1 MDVKYEKMEKLYYK
15 DKNIDEEYEKRLKD
29 SSTIVTDLMIY
40 SDYKKKSVP
49 LFFKVLPQHFKLQE
63 EIGKKSKE
71 IEIGFQKLTSLMSN
85 YTINKL
91 FVNEI
96 LYTNKVEGIH
106 SSKKAIYSELQNKRN
121 NKEEKIVGIVRK
133 YENILNNSEEKIK
146 SLKDFRKIYD
156 NLFIDFLD
164 TEDYKL
170 DGEIFRKDGVD
181 VKNEAMEIIHRGIS
195 GEDNIK
201 KEMEKIIKFLNNDEI
216 PSLIKISIIH
226 FFIEYI
232 HPFYDGNGRFGR
244 YLLSMNLAE
253 CVGKYTAL
261 SISYIIAQNKMKYY
275 KSFKQVES
283 KYNLGEITFFV
294 ENILENIIE
303 GQKSILDL
311 IEKTNYRVNQ
321 MNKITE
327 EIEKERKDLK
337 EIEMSILYIY
347 IQDYLFNEFEKI
359 KNIDMEKIPNLNKTQ
374 QTINKYS
381 KNLEKKGFI
390 RKVSERP
397 LRYEISEWLAEK
409 F

>member
-1 MDVKYEKMEKLYYK
+1 MNIKYEKLEKLYYK
-15 DKNIDEEYEKRLKD
+15 GVDIDREYEKRLK
-29 SSTIVTDLMIY
+29 SNSTIVTDLMIY
-40 SDYKKKSVP
+40 SEYKKQQVP
-49 LFFKVLPQHFKLQE
+49 LFFKFLPKHFKLQE

-71 IEIGFQKLTSLMSN
+71 IEIGFQKLTSLMSS

-96 LYTNKVEGIH
+96 HHTNKVEGIH

-121 NKEEKIVGIVRK
+121 NKEEKIFGIVRK
-133 YENILNNSEEKIK
+133 YENILKSSGEKIEN
-146 SLKDFRKIYD
+146 LKDFRKIYD
-156 NLFIDFLD
+156 NLFVDFLD

-181 VKNEAMEIIHRGIS
+181 VKDETMNIIHRGIS

-201 KEMEKIIKFLNNDEI
+201 QEMGKIIKLLNNDDVS
-216 PSLIKISIIH
+216 SLIKISIIH

-244 YLLSMNLAE
+244 YLLSINLAE
-253 CVGKYTAL
+253 YVGKYTAL
-261 SISYIIAQNKMKYY
+261 SISYIIAQNKTKYY

-311 IEKTNYRVNQ
+311 IEKTNYKVNQ
-321 MNKITE
+321 MNKISE
-327 EIEKERKDLK
+327 EIERKQKNLKDL
-337 EIEMSILYIY
+337 EIDILYIY
-347 IQDYLFNEFEKI
+347 IQDFLFNEIEKI
-359 KNIDMEKIPNLNKTQ
+359 TNKDIAKLPNLNKTQ
-374 QTINKYS
+374 QTINKYT
-381 KNLEKKGFI
+381 KKLEEKGFI
-390 RKVSERP
+390 KKISERP